1 MYSGCFCTFV
11 LISLSPNE
19 YGNPE
24 RIAADIAKLK
34 EVESVDICTGDWEI
48 VLKVRVKDQD
58 EYYNLIKNVVSRK
71 GIEKIKSLLSMKQL
85 KTEFVEV

>member
-1 MYSGCFCTFV
+1 M